1 MEIRRI
7 LLPVE
12 FQGASSALARQA
24 AGIARRF
31 GAAIVV
37 LNVVTPLSYGAGILE
52 GNYVPTSRE
61 DLLAEL
67 IREARKELDESLA
80 SELAGLPVKRLLV
93 EGDPALEIVKAARN
107 EDVDLIMMPT
117 HGRKGFRRFLLGS
130 VTAKVLHDSHLP
142 VWTGA
147 HLHES
152 SASAEFALRHVLCG
166 LDLGPHSAGLLSW
179 AAQFAA
185 RVQARLTVAH
195 VTAGLETYRPAPEW
209 PAQLTSITR
218 QQIANLLQAAGA
230 TADTVI
236 ETGDVAKVL
245 NEIAVQQ
252 HADLLVVG
260 RSPSAGHLGGTGYAI
275 VRESCNPVLSVRQV
289 SANS

>member
-1 MEIRRI
+1 MEIRKI

-12 FQGASSALARQA
+12 FQGASSALAHQA

-37 LNVVTPLSYGAGILE
+37 LNVVTPLSYGAGMLE

-67 IREARKELDESLA
+67 IREARKDVDASLA
-80 SELAGLPVKRLLV
+80 SELAELPVKRLV
-93 EGDPALEIVKAARN
+93 VAGDPAVEIVKAARN
-107 EDVDLIMMPT
+107 EDADLIMMPT

-147 HLHES
+147 HLDES
-152 SASAEFALRHVLCG
+152 NASEFAPRHIVCG
-166 LDLGPHSAGLLSW
+166 LDLGSHGAGLLSW
-179 AAQFAA
+179 AVQFAA
-185 RVQARLTVAH
+185 RFQARLTVAH
-195 VTAGLETYRPAPEW
+195 VTAGLEAYRPAPEW
-209 PAQLTSITR
+209 PAQLMSITR
-218 QQIANLLQAAGA
+218 RQIAGLLQAAET
-230 TADTVI
+230 TADTVV
-236 ETGDVAKVL
+236 ESGDVPKVL
-245 NEIAVQQ
+245 NEIAMQK

-275 VRESCNPVLSVRQV
+275 VRESRIPVLSVRQA